1 MDFICG
7 FPKVDDKAS
16 IMVVVDRFLKYSVII
31 VAPELCSYQIA
42 VDLFYKYVVKYFGV
56 PADIIASKTRHR
68 GLIPKCDGPFEV
80 VKRVGKVAYR
90 LNLPKRLKIHPTFHL
105 SFLKPYFAYHLPDK
119 NKSKWDP
126 LSVPTQFDAEIEKI
140 LDHWVLGT
148 SKKNTKI
155 EFLIDWKGESAA
167 DTVWEKSKDL

>member
-56 PADIIASKTRHR
+56 PADIVSDRDTRFTSR
-68 GLIPKCDGPFEV
+68 FWTIFF
-80 VKRVGKVAYR
+80 
-90 LNLPKRLKIHPTFHL
+90 NMM
-105 SFLKPYFAYHLPDK
+105 
-119 NKSKWDP
+119 
-126 LSVPTQFDAEIEKI
+126 EIELKFSTANHPQT
-140 LDHWVLGT
+140 DG
-148 SKKNTKI
+148 
-155 EFLIDWKGESAA
+155 
-167 DTVWEKSKDL
+167 